1 MARPRLLILPLLVAA
16 AAVLWSPLDRALAKT
31 AKKSDDIVNGPL
43 LTSKINA
50 KRTLIV
56 GPEDE
61 FKTVQSAIDAVP
73 VGNTEWVIVHLRSGI
88 YREKVVIPETKP
100 FIFVRGNGKGR
111 TSISHESASP
121 HNAESSAFTVHAS
134 NVIVFGVSFR
144 VLTRYTR
151 RLNER
156 SQNSARAGLPNIPEV
171 RTVAAM
177 VSGDKVAFYHCAFY
191 SPHHTLFDSTGRHY
205 YESCYIQG
213 NIDFI
218 FGGGQSIFQCPEI
231 FVKPDR
237 RTEIKGSITAQNRK
251 EEDSS
256 GFVFI
261 KGKVY
266 GVGQVYLGRANEAYS
281 RVIFADTYLSR
292 TINPAG
298 WTNLG
303 YNGAT
308 DHMLLGEYNCTG
320 PGAAAAN
327 SMTRVPWARQFTK
340 EEADKFLTVDFINGK
355 EWLPAYYY

>member
-1 MARPRLLILPLLVAA
+1 MARPRLLLLPLLAVA
-16 AAVLWSPLDRALAKT
+16 AAVLSSPLGRALAKT
-31 AKKSDDIVNGPL
+31 AKKSNDIVNGPL

-88 YREKVVIPETKP
+88 YREKVMIPETKP

-111 TSISHESASP
+111 TSINHESASS
-121 HNAESSAFTVHAS
+121 HNAESAAFTVHAD
-134 NVIVFGVSFR
+134 NVIVFGLSIR
-144 VLTRYTR
+144 
-151 RLNER
+151 
-156 SQNSARAGLPNIPEV
+156 NSARAGLPNVPEV

-177 VSGDKVAFYHCAFY
+177 VGGDKIAFYHCAFY
-191 SPHHTLFDSTGRHY
+191 SPHHTLFDVAGRHY

-251 EEDSS
+251 QEDGS

-281 RVIFADTYLSR
+281 RVIFADTYLSK

-298 WTNLG
+298 WTSYG
-303 YNGAT
+303 YTGST
-308 DHMLLGEYNCTG
+308 DHVMLGEFNCTG
-320 PGAAAAN
+320 PGSEA
-327 SMTRVPWARQFTK
+327 TKREPWSRQLTK
-340 EEADKFLTVDFINGK
+340 EEADKFINIDFINGK

>member
-1 MARPRLLILPLLVAA
+1 MARLHLLLLPFLVATV
-16 AAVLWSPLDRALAKT
+16 AVLVSPFGRTLAKT

-61 FKTVQSAIDAVP
+61 FKTVQAAIDAVP
-73 VGNTEWVIVHLRSGI
+73 VGNAEWVIVHLRSGI

-100 FIFVRGNGKGR
+100 FIFMRGNGKGR
-111 TSISHESASP
+111 TSITHESTSS
-121 HNAESSAFTVHAS
+121 HNAESAAFAVHAN
-134 NVIVFGVSFR
+134 NVIVFGISFR
-144 VLTRYTR
+144 
-151 RLNER
+151 
-156 SQNSARAGLPNIPEV
+156 NSARAGLPNTPEIRAV
-171 RTVAAM
+171 STM

-191 SPHHTLFDSTGRHY
+191 SPHHTLFDDIGRHY

-237 RTEIKGSITAQNRK
+237 RTEIKGSITAQDRK
-251 EEDSS
+251 EEDGS

-281 RVIFADTYLSR
+281 RVIFADTYLSK

-298 WTNLG
+298 WTNYG
-303 YNGAT
+303 YNGPT
-308 DHMLLGEYNCTG
+308 DHMVLGEYNCTG
-320 PGAAAAN
+320 PGAADA
-327 SMTRVPWARQFTK
+327 SSERVPWARKFTK
-340 EEADKFLTVDFINGK
+340 EEADKFITVDFINGK
-355 EWLPAYYY
+355 EWLPAFYY